1 MLALHDRGSVHSLRH
16 MPSWLMLS
24 MAAGAVNAGGFF
36 ACERFVSHVT
46 GNAMQ
51 LSLETGTTLLRD
63 SALLLLAF
71 IAGAMSSAIAIERRY
86 LRQQRPLYALP
97 LVIVAGLLIAVAI
110 AGQAGVFG
118 PFGGGTTDEPTTMV
132 LLALLGFAMGLQNAA
147 VATSTG
153 LAVRSTHLT
162 GPATDFGVQLAT
174 AFFAVGSARRDAL
187 QAAALRAGKIA
198 AFVVGAALMV
208 PLASKMQFLSFLGP
222 AALVVTATL
231 LSFLPAPPEEP
242 EPTGARLAP
251 SS

>member
-51 LSLETGTTLLRD
+51 LSLETSTALLRD

-71 IAGAMSSAIAIERRY
+71 VLGAMSSAIAIERRY
-86 LRQQRPLYALP
+86 LRKQRPLYALP
-97 LVIVAGLLIAVAI
+97 LLVVAGLLVAVAI
-110 AGQAGVFG
+110 AGHAGVFG
-118 PFGGGTTDEPTTMV
+118 PFGGGAAKEPTEIV
-132 LLALLGFAMGLQNAA
+132 LLAVLGFAMGLQNAA

-153 LAVRSTHLT
+153 MAVRSTHLT

-174 AFFAVGSARRDAL
+174 SFFAIGDARRDAL
-187 QAAALRAGKIA
+187 RGAALRGGKIA
-198 AFVVGAALMV
+198 SFVIGAALMV
-208 PLASKMQFLSFLGP
+208 PLASKTQFLSFLGP
-222 AALVVTATL
+222 AALVLTATV
-231 LSFLPAPPEEP
+231 LSFLPSASTEQDA
-242 EPTGARLAP
+242 GSRAKLAP
-251 SS
+251 G